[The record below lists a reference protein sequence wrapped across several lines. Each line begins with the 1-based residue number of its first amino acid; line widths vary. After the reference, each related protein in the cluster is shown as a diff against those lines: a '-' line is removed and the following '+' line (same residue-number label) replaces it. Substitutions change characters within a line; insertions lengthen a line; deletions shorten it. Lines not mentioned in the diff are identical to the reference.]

1 MHQTKSEF
9 KIESKTKSHSPHW
22 LLPNNTTGQS
32 SSRPANPPIDHTIR
46 LSVTLVSRSGGM
58 EARRVGVGCGE
69 TRQKTCYEESSVVR
83 GRMWTTRWGTRSR
96 STRMSSPYTAATASS
111 SSSASA
117 CAAAVNLFSQLS
129 PSRRQESHSVALGG
143 PRWQGNVGAE
153 GEMLWPGPKH

>member
-1 MHQTKSEF
+1 
-9 KIESKTKSHSPHW
+9 
-22 LLPNNTTGQS
+22 
-32 SSRPANPPIDHTIR
+32 
-46 LSVTLVSRSGGM
+46 
-58 EARRVGVGCGE
+58 
-69 TRQKTCYEESSVVR
+69 
-83 GRMWTTRWGTRSR
+83 
-96 STRMSSPYTAATASS
+96 MSSPYTAATASSSSRS